1 MSQLINSQVL
11 LNSRPKGIPQA
22 ENFTIATSPVVAPK
36 DGEVLIRNCYLSVE
50 PAMRGWICDA
60 GNYSEPVGI
69 NTVMRSLA
77 VGEIIE
83 SKDPAYKVGQ
93 HVLGMFGWQDYATIP
108 ASGIDRVIDTSK
120 LPMSTALGI
129 LGINGLAAYFAL
141 LEVGLPKAG
150 DTVLVST
157 AAGSVGSCVAQI
169 AKIKGCKTIGITSS
183 PEKVELCTNEFGYD
197 KAVNYNS
204 PSFAEDLASACTDG
218 VDVYFDNTS
227 GRISDAALTLLNQRA
242 RVVICGTASI
252 SQWDPIPHG
261 PRVERHML
269 VKRARMEGFVIF
281 DYADR
286 YHEGVSQL
294 SEWILE
300 GRLHYREEI
309 KHGIEE
315 APDSIAALYR
325 GDNLGKRLIKLAD

>member
-1 MSQLINSQVL
+1 MSNATNTQVL

-22 ENFTIATSPVVAPK
+22 ENFTISECPIIPPK
-36 DGEVLIRNCYLSVE
+36 EGQVLIRNHYLSVE

-83 SKDPAYKVGQ
+83 SKSPDYHVGQ
-93 HVLGMFGWQDYATIP
+93 HVLGMFGWQSHTTTDA
-108 ASGIDRVIDTSK
+108 ANIDRVIDTSQ
-120 LPMSTALGI
+120 LPISTALGI

-141 LEVGLPKAG
+141 LEVGLPKPG

-157 AAGSVGSCVAQI
+157 AAGAVGSCVAQI

-183 PEKVELCTNEFGYD
+183 SEKIELCINEFGYD
-197 KAVNYNS
+197 QAVSYNS
-204 PSFAEDLASACTDG
+204 PNFVEELANACADG
-218 VDVYFDNTS
+218 IDVYFDNTA

-252 SQWDPIPHG
+252 SQWSPIPLG
-261 PRVERHML
+261 PRVERHLL

-286 YHEGVSQL
+286 YHEGVKQL